1 MRRNTLLGAA
11 GLAALIALGVLVVS
25 GVDVLAQGDNATPV
39 PGDGNPGVT
48 FTWEGTVR
56 APGFPPG
63 AEWINASA
71 PISMDDLRGKIVM
84 LDFWTYGCINCI
96 HIIPDL
102 KRLEAEYPEEL
113 IVIGVHSAKF
123 DSEGETDNIRRI
135 VQRYEVEHP
144 VVNDHDFTVWN
155 AYGVRA
161 WPTVVVIDPFGK
173 VVGQLSGEPLY
184 DRIAP
189 VIETM
194 AREYRAAGVI
204 NPAPLPQWAP
214 ELAKLTVG
222 PLRFPGKVLADA
234 PGNRLFISDSNHNRL
249 IVTDLE
255 TFEVLDVI
263 GSGEAGL
270 QDGSFEQA
278 QFYRPQG
285 LALVDDVLFVADT
298 ENHAIR
304 AVSLTTRSVSTVAG
318 TGKQVFNFDQ
328 SGPGPEM
335 SLNSPWDLVAH
346 EGVLYIAMAGQHQL
360 WTYDLATG
368 IAGPF
373 AGSGREAL
381 LDGALRQAGL
391 NQPSGI
397 DTDGALLYVA
407 DAEASAIRTA
417 SLAPDGELS
426 TIVGTGLFD
435 FGDVDGVGD
444 EVRLQHP
451 LGVTVADDGYLYVA
465 DTYNN
470 KIKRIDPATRESVT
484 FAGTGEPGAA
494 DGENAQ
500 FYEPGGI
507 DYANGKLYV
516 ADTNN
521 HAIRVIDVASRT
533 VSTVVFPNATRLI
546 ADAAL
551 STLPDAEPGA
561 PPISAPENGLPLIF
575 GSPDVDDNVMLPAQT
590 VGAGQGTIRVNI
602 TMPEGYKF
610 NKLAPFSATWRE
622 NALVSI
628 APDWREYRA
637 VEPVMPL
644 EIPAEFSAGQTELE
658 GDFAIYWCEAINETL
673 CFVKR
678 AHLVVP
684 LTVDPASTNNVV
696 EMAYGL
702 VPPVISDTFQ

>member
-1 MRRNTLLGAA
+1 MNRNTLLGAA
-11 GLAALIALGVLVVS
+11 GLAALIALGVLVAS
-25 GVDVLAQGDNATPV
+25 GVDVLAQDDNATPA
-39 PGDGNPGVT
+39 PGDGDSGVT

-56 APGFPPG
+56 APGFPSD

-113 IVIGVHSAKF
+113 VVIGVHSAKF

-144 VVNDHDFTVWN
+144 VINDHDFSVWN

-204 NPAPLPQWAP
+204 NPAPLAQWAP
-214 ELAKLTVG
+214 ELAKLAVG

-249 IVTDLE
+249 IITDLE

-278 QFYRPQG
+278 RFYRPQG
-285 LALVDDVLFVADT
+285 LALVDDMLFVADT

-304 AVSLTTRSVSTVAG
+304 AVNLTTRSVSTVAG
-318 TGKQVFNFDQ
+318 NGQQVFNFDQ

-335 SLNSPWDLVAH
+335 SLNSPWDLVAYD
-346 EGVLYIAMAGQHQL
+346 GILYIAMAGQHQL

-381 LDGALRQAGL
+381 LDGTLRQAGL

-397 DTDGALLYVA
+397 DTDGTLLYIA
-407 DAEASAIRTA
+407 DSEASAIRTA
-417 SLAPDGELS
+417 SLDPDGELS

-435 FGDVDGVGD
+435 FGDIDGVGD

-533 VSTVVFPNATRLI
+533 ASTVVFPNVTRLLT
-546 ADAAL
+546 DEAL
-551 STLPDAEPGA
+551 SALPGAEPGT
-561 PPISAPENGLPLIF
+561 PPISAPESGAPLVF

-590 VGAGQGTIRVNI
+590 VGAGKGTIRVNI

-610 NKLAPFSATWRE
+610 NYLAPFTATWRE

-628 APDWREYRA
+628 APDWQEYRA

-644 EIPAEFSAGQTELE
+644 EFPAEFSAGQTELE
-658 GDFAIYWCEAINETL
+658 GDFAIYWCEAVNETL

-678 AHLVVP
+678 AHLIVP
-684 LTVDPASTNNVV
+684 LTIDPASTNSVV

-702 VPPVISDTFQ
+702 VPPVINDSFQ

>member
-25 GVDVLAQGDNATPV
+25 GVDVLAQGDNATPA

-304 AVSLTTRSVSTVAG
+304 AVNLTTRSVSTVAG

-346 EGVLYIAMAGQHQL
+346 QGVLYIAMAGQHQL

-368 IAGPF
+368 FAGPF

-407 DAEASAIRTA
+407 DSEASAIRTA

-451 LGVTVADDGYLYVA
+451 LGVTVAADGYLYVA

-561 PPISAPENGLPLIF
+561 PPISAPESGLPLIF